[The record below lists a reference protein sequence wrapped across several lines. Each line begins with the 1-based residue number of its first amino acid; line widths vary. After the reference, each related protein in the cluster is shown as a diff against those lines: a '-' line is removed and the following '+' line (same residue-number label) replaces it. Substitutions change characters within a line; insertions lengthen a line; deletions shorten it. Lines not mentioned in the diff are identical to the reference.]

1 MRETTRVLVL
11 IATLAACS
19 EKPADTTTES
29 PPPETPTMDETA
41 MEETAMEEPSM
52 EEPTMEEPTMEE
64 TPTQARTD
72 ETDLEC
78 ESEDVV
84 CPQFEWMEANVKP
97 AVEARDTAALARLL
111 HQIEFLAPDPSWNE
125 GENGWAQIA
134 RRGAIAAEAGNFNE
148 ARAACRNCHTQFPT
162 EEESFRDMFRKQGWR
177 TAPMQTLPENSEQ
190 GIPDL
195 QMGAAEGTPPA
206 E

>member
-1 MRETTRVLVL
+1 MRETTRVLVV

-29 PPPETPTMDETA
+29 PPETPT
-41 MEETAMEEPSM
+41 MEETAMQEPVM

-64 TPTQARTD
+64 PTMEEPAQARTD
-72 ETDLEC
+72 ETELEC
-78 ESEDVV
+78 EAEDVV

-111 HQIEFLAPDPSWNE
+111 HQIEFLAPDPTWNE

-134 RRGAIAAEAGNFNE
+134 RRGAVAAEAGNFNE

-177 TAPMQTLPENSEQ
+177 THPMQELPANSEQ